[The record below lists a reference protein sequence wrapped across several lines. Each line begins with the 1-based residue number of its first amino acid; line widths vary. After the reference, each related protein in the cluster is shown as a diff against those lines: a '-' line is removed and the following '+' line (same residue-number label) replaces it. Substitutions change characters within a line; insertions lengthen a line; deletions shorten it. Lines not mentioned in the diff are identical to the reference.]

1 MKTFDEVLKKHFTDF
16 YDGQE
21 VRNTTIGTYTY
32 SDTGD
37 TTIDRVIIYIA
48 IPDGWE
54 WIPLQSF
61 QSPEKLDKFLT
72 LLFEE
77 N

>member
-1 MKTFDEVLKKHFTDF
+1 MKSFDEVLKKHFTDF

-21 VRNTTIGTYTY
+21 VRDTTIGTFTY

-37 TTIDRVIIYIA
+37 TTIDKVIIHIA
-48 IPDGWE
+48 TPPDKWF
-54 WIPLQSF
+54 PLQSF
-61 QSPEKLDKFLT
+61 QSPEKLDIFLT
-72 LLFEE
+72 LLFEV